1 MPSYAYPN
9 VSDECVVY
17 HCGDGMEAE
26 VQSGALAVEGRDAVM
41 VVCGSVVD
49 GVYVLQTENTL
60 VS

>member
-1 MPSYAYPN
+1 M
-9 VSDECVVY
+9 VY

>member
-1 MPSYAYPN
+1 
-9 VSDECVVY
+9 
-17 HCGDGMEAE
+17 MEAE